1 MGRGKHEKAHG
12 GVWQKTRALRC
23 LKSTVPSSAHKEL
36 RQVRY
41 VRNSTIQIAD
51 AKYSRNSGAQET
63 PRPAA
68 YIRKK
73 RAKAQ
78 PTANPLHE
86 ASSGFLSEGGS

>member
-1 MGRGKHEKAHG
+1 MGRDKHEKAHG
-12 GVWQKTRALRC
+12 G
-23 LKSTVPSSAHKEL
+23 TVPSSAHKEL

-68 YIRKK
+68 YKK

-86 ASSGFLSEGGS
+86 ASGGFLAEGGS